1 MSVASWTPFYLE
13 CLALGLSLLVLAAGW
28 REAPAADRPRYQYI
42 VPALLLIVTL
52 QILTPL
58 VSLTGEWDPTKNPIV
73 LAVNV
78 LPLVGLLLLSYAVL
92 RHRVI
97 DLGFAVN
104 RTLVYATVSAMMLA
118 VFGLTEWAVDHFVP
132 IKGREKNA
140 LVDAAIGLIVFLTFH
155 RVRDFVEEGIER
167 LFFNRWHHADAQ
179 MRRFVHEGAFF
190 SEPMALSAGF
200 VQALARYSGGAEA
213 ALYLRN
219 ATGYER
225 VAGQVSGIAPHLSRD
240 LHPLVKLRAEPK
252 PTEVEDPTL
261 PASIIAPMMNRTEV
275 IGFAMLGAKPSGEQF
290 RPDEIELIGTAT
302 RQIGQ
307 DLHALKVERL
317 ELDGADLR
325 REIVVLRSLVTAT
338 SLPAM

>member
-140 LVDAAIGLIVFLTFH
+140 LVDAYFSTAGTTRTRKCAGSCTKGRFSA
-155 RVRDFVEEGIER
+155 
-167 LFFNRWHHADAQ
+167 NRWRFPLGSFRLWPAIQVAPKLHYTCV
-179 MRRFVHEGAFF
+179 MRQA
-190 SEPMALSAGF
+190 MSAS
-200 VQALARYSGGAEA
+200 QAKFPG
-213 ALYLRN
+213 
-219 ATGYER
+219 
-225 VAGQVSGIAPHLSRD
+225 SR
-240 LHPLVKLRAEPK
+240 H
-252 PTEVEDPTL
+252 TC
-261 PASIIAPMMNRTEV
+261 
-275 IGFAMLGAKPSGEQF
+275 
-290 RPDEIELIGTAT
+290 
-302 RQIGQ
+302 
-307 DLHALKVERL
+307 H
-317 ELDGADLR
+317 
-325 REIVVLRSLVTAT
+325 VTCIRW
-338 SLPAM
+338 